1 MSNVADNFLR
11 VIIII
16 IIVNVKWLRTRL
28 HMSMYGREGS
38 KGEGKRRVRV
48 WKEIEGGEGERES
61 RKRQKEDRWKVGRE
75 GGRQHVL
82 LNSP

>member
-11 VIIII
+11 VIII

-48 WKEIEGGEGERES
+48 WKEIEGGRERVERDR
-61 RKRQKEDRWKVGRE
+61 RKTD
-75 GGRQHVL
+75 GRQEGKEGD
-82 LNSP
+82 NMYF

>member
-11 VIIII
+11 VIII

-48 WKEIEGGEGERES
+48 WKEIEGGRERVE
-61 RKRQKEDRWKVGRE
+61 RDRGKTDGRRE
-75 GGRQHVL
+75 GKEGD
-82 LNSP
+82 SMYF